1 MMKTV
6 TFNGVLCEEQIA
18 PDSTITTLEYL
29 ESQGL
34 KVNYHCRDGTCGACR
49 CTLNKGSVV
58 YTTEPLAYIRDGEIL
73 TCCTQPTSNIDI
85 TCTF

>member
-1 MMKTV
+1 MKTV
-6 TFNGVLCEEQIA
+6 TFNGVMCDEKI
-18 PDSTITTLEYL
+18 PSDSTITTLEYL

-49 CTLNKGSVV
+49 CKLNKGDVS
-58 YTTEPLAYIRDGEIL
+58 YTTDPLAYIRDGEIL
-73 TCCTQPTSNIDI
+73 TCCTKPTSDIDI

>member
-1 MMKTV
+1 MKTV
-6 TFNGVLCEEQIA
+6 TFNGVLCSEEIA
-18 PDSTITTLEYL
+18 TDNTITTLEYL

-49 CTLNKGSVV
+49 CKLNKGSVA

-73 TCCTQPTSNIDI
+73 TCCTTPTSDIDI